1 MLQKDI
7 AKILLNSG
15 AVVLNPAEPF
25 TYASGIKS
33 PIYCD
38 NRTLISLTKE
48 RAEIVNGFLF
58 LINSFKLNF
67 DVVAGTSTAGI
78 PWAAWLADK
87 LAKPLVYVRAEAK
100 GHGKGNQVEGQIKP
114 GQKVLLIEDLVS
126 TGGSSIK
133 CVEALKEAKTQLV
146 ACLAIFTYQMK
157 AAINAF
163 NAAGVTLHTLSDF
176 HTLISVA
183 GDLKLVNE
191 KDRAVALEWNEDPQG
206 WGARHGFK

>member
-15 AVVLNPAEPF
+15 AVVLNPREPF

-38 NRTLISLTKE
+38 NRTLISLPKE

-58 LINSFKLNF
+58 LINTFKF
-67 DVVAGTSTAGI
+67 DFNVVAGTSTAGI

-87 LAKPLVYVRAEAK
+87 LGKPLVYVRAEAK
-100 GHGKGNQVEGQIKP
+100 GHGKGNQVEGQIRP

-133 CVEALKEAKTQLV
+133 SVEALKAAQMHIV

-157 AAINAF
+157 AAISAF
-163 NAAGVTLHTLSDF
+163 NAAGVKLHTLSDF
-176 HTLISVA
+176 HTLIAVA

-191 KDRAVALEWNEDPQG
+191 KDRAVALEWNEDPST